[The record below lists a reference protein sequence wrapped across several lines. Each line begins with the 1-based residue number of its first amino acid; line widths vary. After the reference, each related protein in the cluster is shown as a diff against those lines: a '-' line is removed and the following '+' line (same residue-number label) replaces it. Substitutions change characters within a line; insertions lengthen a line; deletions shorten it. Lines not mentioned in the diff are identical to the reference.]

1 MNIEETSFKC
11 FTNVRD
17 LKQSICFIYTV
28 LSRIQLCRD
37 YALFGGHFLLKFDG
51 RGHQNILMDRGGD
64 DQKPPVSSVD
74 G

>member
-37 YALFGGHFLLKFDG
+37 YALFALHNGIERAPQGLCGKGGRTG
-51 RGHQNILMDRGGD
+51 RGC
-64 DQKPPVSSVD
+64 
-74 G
+74 